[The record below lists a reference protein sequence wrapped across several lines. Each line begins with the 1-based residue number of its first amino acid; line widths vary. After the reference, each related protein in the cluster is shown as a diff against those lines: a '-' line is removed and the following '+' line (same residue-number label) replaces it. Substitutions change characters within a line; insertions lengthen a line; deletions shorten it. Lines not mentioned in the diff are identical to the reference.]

1 MLLVKK
7 STTGDDPIGDIR
19 RGKVL
24 QEGWEEM
31 KSTWD
36 DDEEEGLL

>member
-1 MLLVKK
+1 MIL
-7 STTGDDPIGDIR
+7 SAIFGGE
-19 RGKVL
+19 KVL
-24 QEGWEEM
+24 QERWEEM